1 MKIRYRTKKLE
12 KVCTNANKAQEKW
25 GKKQSEKIF
34 QRLQELSI
42 VDTVDELI
50 TYRFG
55 RCHALTGDR
64 KGQYAMD
71 LIHPYRLI
79 FSITDDTVQIADVE
93 TAMIE
98 DITDYH

>member
-12 KVCTNANKAQEKW
+12 KVCTNAKKAQQDWGEK
-25 GKKQSEKIF
+25 QAEKIF
-34 QRLQELSI
+34 LRVEQLSAA
-42 VDTVDELI
+42 DTVDELI
-50 TYRFG
+50 AGRIG

-64 KGQYAMD
+64 KDQYAMD

-79 FSITDDTVQIADVE
+79 FSITDDIVQIADVE

-98 DITDYH
+98 DIKDYH